1 MNKKLSILI
10 PSIESRKDLLSELVC
25 GLIQQCGIIK
35 SMSTDFKLGCTV
47 LIVKFDDVE
56 IIVATDNKQI
66 STGKK
71 RQLLLELA
79 NNDFVIATDDD
90 DFVPYYFVS
99 EILDAIQSDYDV
111 YATNGT
117 ITTNMQDEMQW
128 FLSKDN
134 PNTTVNINGKNCYLR
149 TSNHLSPCK
158 RELAL
163 LAGYEDKS
171 NGEDFLYSNALNL
184 HLKTEG
190 VIDKPL
196 YWYRYSTFDKQY

>member
-1 MNKKLSILI
+1 MKSLSVLI
-10 PSIESRKDLLSELVC
+10 PSIESRKELLSELVC
-25 GLIQQCGIIK
+25 GLIEQCGSIK
-35 SMSTDFKLGCTV
+35 SMGTHFELGCTI
-47 LIVKFDDVE
+47 LRLSFENVE
-56 IIVATDNKQI
+56 IITATDNKQI

-79 NNDFVIATDDD
+79 KNDYVVSCDDD
-90 DFVPYYFVS
+90 DFVPYYFIAA
-99 EILDAIQSDYDV
+99 ILKAIQSDHDV

-117 ITTNMQDEMQW
+117 ITTNMKDEMQW

-134 PNTTVNINGKNCYLR
+134 KNETININGKNCYLR

-163 LAGYEDKS
+163 LAGYQDRSNAEDKA
-171 NGEDFLYSNALNL
+171 YSEALNP

-190 VIDKPL
+190 VIEHPL
-196 YWYRYSTFDKQY
+196 YWYRYSTINKEYT

>member
-10 PSIESRKDLLSELVC
+10 PSIESRKELLSELVC
-25 GLIQQCGIIK
+25 GLIQQCGAIK
-35 SMSTDFKLGCTV
+35 SMSTHFELGCTI
-47 LIVKFDDVE
+47 LFIKFLDVE
-56 IIVATDNKQI
+56 IITAVDDKKI

-71 RQLLLELA
+71 RQLLLESA
-79 NNDFVIATDDD
+79 KNDFIVSCDDD
-90 DFVPYYFVS
+90 DFVPHYFVS
-99 EILDAIQSDYDV
+99 EILEAIQSDFDV

-117 ITTNMQDEMQW
+117 ITTNMKDQMQW

-134 PNTTVNINGKNCYLR
+134 SNETVLINGKNCYLR

-171 NGEDFLYSNALNL
+171 NGEDFLYSKALNPY
-184 HLKTEG
+184 LKTEG
-190 VIDKPL
+190 VIEKPL